1 VADAVT
7 NKEYG
12 ALDRAR
18 MLAPVAMLPAL
29 AAMQLGIAPI
39 REGVFGTSG
48 KKTQTD
54 DEQWNQFMLQAAGR
68 SGLTGAWDPL
78 ITIYTGV
85 RYRRSVTGTIGGPV
99 VGGAA
104 QLIDGLIALSPKSA
118 GGTNSDKTNTSERNV
133 ARGIY
138 EAGVVPSVMLGASLL
153 PAPIGMPI
161 AQAVT
166 LGPVK
171 DAFVD
176 AAAGPKQTTGS
187 GPRYGR
193 PERPERPSRR

>member
-1 VADAVT
+1 
-7 NKEYG
+7 
-12 ALDRAR
+12 
-18 MLAPVAMLPAL
+18 
-29 AAMQLGIAPI
+29 
-39 REGVFGTSG
+39 
-48 KKTQTD
+48 
-54 DEQWNQFMLQAAGR
+54 
-68 SGLTGAWDPL
+68 
-78 ITIYTGV
+78 
-85 RYRRSVTGTIGGPV
+85 
-99 VGGAA
+99 
-104 QLIDGLIALSPKSA
+104 LIALSPKSA

-176 AAAGPKQTTGS
+176 AAAGPKQTTG
-187 GPRYGR
+187 GGARYGR